1 MSQTTQQ
8 RTSRKRLK
16 PAGALIRGTK
26 GRQAVRGG
34 RREDFT
40 LGHAAFAKIC
50 AVEGLY
56 FTEEMEKDLQELDRK
71 GLSPEERR
79 EFLIAK
85 YGK

>member
-16 PAGALIRGTK
+16 PAGAVIRGTN
-26 GRQAVRGG
+26 GHRAVRRD
-34 RREDFT
+34 RREGFT

-56 FTEEMEKDLQELDRK
+56 FTGEMVRDLQELDRR

-79 EFLIAK
+79 EFS
-85 YGK
+85 